1 MNARNHQPSGPP
13 YPHWRSNHP
22 LREIMAKAK
31 SNQLVN
37 SEAVTTYA
45 VGYACGTGNKGTYV
59 RILVSSV
66 KKGSSFSRFSLFGS
80 EEILT
85 RAGIDADKLQYPAKG
100 DKEIRKAFSDA
111 NVVDMG
117 QYVLWSVQHC
127 PLKLSTDDDASVLL
141 SVAGVSPEESA
152 ETDAREA
159 LIRRYSQAVLIR
171 PMPDLL
177 RAHKEFIS
185 ADFVDFNEV
194 FTALNNGS
202 DWKSVLKEL
211 DE

>member
-1 MNARNHQPSGPP
+1 
-13 YPHWRSNHP
+13 
-22 LREIMAKAK
+22 MAKAK
-31 SNQLVN
+31 NNQLVN
-37 SEAVTTYA
+37 SDAVTTYA
-45 VGYACGTGNKGTYV
+45 VGYAYGTGNKGTYV
-59 RILVSSV
+59 RILVSSNP
-66 KKGSSFSRFSLFGS
+66 KGSSFSRFSLFGS

-85 RAGIDADKLQYPAKG
+85 RAGVDATQLKYPAKG

-111 NVVDMG
+111 NIVDMG

-141 SVAGVSPEESA
+141 SVQGVSTEEQA
-152 ETDAREA
+152 ETEAREA

-171 PMPDLL
+171 PMPELL

-185 ADFVDFNEV
+185 ADFVDFDEV

>member
-1 MNARNHQPSGPP
+1 MCAENHQPSSPP
-13 YPHWRSNHP
+13 YPHWRSRPP

-45 VGYACGTGNKGTYV
+45 VGYAYGTGNKGTYV

-66 KKGSSFSRFSLFGS
+66 RKGSSFSRFSLFGS

-85 RAGIDADKLQYPAKG
+85 RAGIDATKLQYPAKG

-159 LIRRYSQAVLIR
+159 LIRRYSQAVMIR
-171 PMPDLL
+171 PIPELL

-185 ADFVDFNEV
+185 ADYVDFNEV
-194 FTALNNGS
+194 FKALNDDK
-202 DWKSVLKEL
+202 DWKTVLKEL